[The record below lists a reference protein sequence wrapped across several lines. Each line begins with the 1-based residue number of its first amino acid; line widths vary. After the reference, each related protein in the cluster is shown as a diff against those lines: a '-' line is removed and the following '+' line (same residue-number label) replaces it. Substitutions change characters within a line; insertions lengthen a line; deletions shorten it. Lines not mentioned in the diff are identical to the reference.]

1 MSLNSFLI
9 SQIDITKD
17 GLNANRS
24 GYLFFQSWE
33 QFINKDYILH
43 FKKDYF
49 GIPNQKD
56 LIHFFDHPF
65 PVVFY
70 WVDIYSLSNPDEII
84 RIHFP
89 KGETQSEEFKN
100 LAIYYIL
107 QRAKL
112 LKSLTFSD
120 NEKVNDLILNILK

>member
-33 QFINKDYILH
+33 QFINKDYVLH

-49 GIPNQKD
+49 GTPNQED

-70 WVDIYSLSNPDEII
+70 WVDIYSLSNPDEIT

-100 LAIYYIL
+100 LVIYYIL

-112 LKSLTFSD
+112 LKTLTFSN
-120 NEKVNDLILNILK
+120 NEKVNVLILKILK

>member
-1 MSLNSFLI
+1 MSLDSFLI

-33 QFINKDYILH
+33 QFINKDYVLH

-49 GIPNQKD
+49 GISNQED
-56 LIHFFDHPF
+56 LIHFFDYPF

-70 WVDIYSLSNPDEII
+70 WVDIYSLSNPDEIT

-112 LKSLTFSD
+112 LKTLTFSN
-120 NEKVNDLILNILK
+120 NEEVNDLILKILK

>member
-1 MSLNSFLI
+1 MSLDSFLV
-9 SQIDITKD
+9 SQVNIANF
-17 GLNANRS
+17 GLNS
-24 GYLFFQSWE
+24 PLGLQPWE
-33 QFINKDYILH
+33 RFINEDYVLH

-49 GIPNQKD
+49 GIPNQEN

-70 WVDIYSLSNPDEII
+70 WVDIYSLSNPDKII

-89 KGETQSEEFKN
+89 KGEAQSEEFKN

-112 LKSLTFSD
+112 LKTLTFSN
-120 NEKVNDLILNILK
+120 NEEVNDLILKILK

>member
-1 MSLNSFLI
+1 MSLDSFLV
-9 SQIDITKD
+9 SQVNIANF
-17 GLNANRS
+17 GLNS
-24 GYLFFQSWE
+24 PLGLQPWE
-33 QFINKDYILH
+33 RFINEDYVLH

-49 GIPNQKD
+49 GIPNQED
-56 LIHFFDHPF
+56 LIYFFDHPF

-112 LKSLTFSD
+112 LKTLTFSN
-120 NEKVNDLILNILK
+120 NEEVNDLILKILK

>member
-1 MSLNSFLI
+1 MSLDSFLV
-9 SQIDITKD
+9 SQINIANF
-17 GLNANRS
+17 GLNS
-24 GYLFFQSWE
+24 PLGLQPWE
-33 QFINKDYILH
+33 RFINEDYVLH
-43 FKKDYF
+43 FKKYYF
-49 GIPNQKD
+49 GIPNQED

-112 LKSLTFSD
+112 LKTLTFSN
-120 NEKVNDLILNILK
+120 NEEVNDLILKILK